1 MKLKIK
7 HLPALG
13 VIALAVAAMSTS
25 CTDKLAFGDSF
36 LEKAPGGSM
45 TADSIFSNAQY
56 TRYYLAGIY
65 AKQYYNLPVGSTNDL
80 NTPQWYNYFKGI
92 PDILSDSY
100 HQTYAS
106 ILLFSAYYNGM
117 LSSNEDGN
125 KNYNVYPYHHMGIW
139 ESIRGSHLILERI
152 DGVPGMSEDEKDRI
166 KDECRCLIASTYFN
180 AFRWY
185 GGLPIV
191 KQSYTGDETEYVG
204 RGTAQETIDYMVG
217 LLDEVIANNK
227 LPWSYTQDEAA
238 SEAGHWTL
246 AGAMAQK
253 IQILQFAASPIL
265 NDTKP
270 YFDGEH
276 TMERPE
282 LVWLGGYDPQRW
294 VDLKNACDAF
304 FAKMNSLGGYHLM
317 VPAGDTPADYAY
329 AFRAGYMLQDSPE
342 VLHSVRCS
350 NYAKDNNYV
359 WQNLGWGSSDNGSA
373 ANDRVSPNP
382 TQEYVEMFPWADGT
396 PFDWDKA
403 EAEGKLD
410 EMFVKGDR
418 VYGERYLQNLT
429 YTRDPRLYETIGCNN
444 VPCVTEWSNGNRSGE
459 PFEFYVGGTL
469 GLQMPVTNSGYVATG
484 YRNIKYLV
492 GICFRGQTGVHW
504 APLLLSDVYL
514 TMAEAILK
522 SNGSN
527 AEAIKYVDAVRAR
540 VGLKGLVEC
549 NPDKNLL
556 SDDDALLE
564 EILRERACEF
574 ALQQTRYFDM
584 IRYKRA
590 DLFERPLHGLRMYRI
605 VNGKRNQKQWYN
617 DDLNNSKLTP
627 DDDAFYQPNHF
638 EYEKFEIV
646 TGARIWWSQGFDSKW
661 YFQPF
666 PITEVN
672 KGYGLD
678 QNAGW

>member
-1 MKLKIK
+1 MKIKFK
-7 HLPALG
+7 HLPIIG
-13 VIALAVAAMSTS
+13 ALAIGAASLSTS

-65 AKQYYNLPVGSTNDL
+65 AKQYYNLPVGATNDL

-106 ILLFSAYYNGM
+106 LLVFGAYYNGM
-117 LSSNEDGN
+117 LSSAEDGN
-125 KNYNVYPYHHMGIW
+125 RNYNIYPYHHMGIW
-139 ESIRGSHLILERI
+139 ESIRGGFLLMENI
-152 DGVPGMSEDEKDRI
+152 DRVPGMSQDEKERI
-166 KDECRCLIASTYFN
+166 KDECKCLIAATYFN

-191 KQSYTGDETEYVG
+191 RQAYSGDESEYVG
-204 RGTAQETIDYMVG
+204 RATAMETVDYMIE
-217 LLDEVIANNK
+217 LLDEVIANNN
-227 LPWSYTQDEAA
+227 LPWSYTETQAA

-253 IQILQFAASPIL
+253 IQILLFAASPLL
-265 NDTKP
+265 NSNTP
-270 YFDGEH
+270 YYEGKY
-276 TMERPE
+276 TMEIPE
-282 LVWLGGYDPQRW
+282 LVWMGGYKPELWTR
-294 VDLKNACDAF
+294 LKTACEDF
-304 FAKMNSLGGYHLM
+304 FSMMNSKGGYHLV
-317 VPAGDTPADYAY
+317 VPLGDTPEDYAY
-329 AFRAGYMLQDSPE
+329 AFRSSYMLQDSPE

-359 WQNLGWGSSDNGSA
+359 WQNLGWGSSDAGDG
-373 ANDRVSPNP
+373 NDRVSVNP

-410 EMFVKGDR
+410 EMFVKGEK
-418 VYGERYLQNLT
+418 VYGQRYLQNLQ

-444 VPCVTEWSNGNRSGE
+444 VPAVTEWSNGNRSGQ

-469 GLQMPVTNSGYVATG
+469 GGQMPVTNSGYVATG

-492 GICFRGQTGVHW
+492 GVCFRGQTSVQW
-504 APLLLSDVYL
+504 VPLLLSDVYL
-514 TMAEAILK
+514 TYAEAILQ
-522 SNGSN
+522 SGGNLSD
-527 AEAIKYVDAVRAR
+527 AIKQVDAVRAR
-540 VGLKGLVEC
+540 VGMKGLVEC
-549 NPDKNLL
+549 NPDKNLT
-556 SDDDALLE
+556 SDKDALLN

-584 IRYKRA
+584 IRYKMTSA
-590 DLFERPLHGLRMYRI
+590 FEKPLHGLRMYRM

-617 DDLNNSKLTP
+617 DDLNNDALTP
-627 DDDAFYQPNHF
+627 DDDAFYQPYHF
-638 EYEKFEIV
+638 EYEKFEIT
-646 TGARIWWSQGFDSKW
+646 TGARIWWKEGFDPKW

-672 KGYGLD
+672 KGYGLY
-678 QNAGW
+678 QNPGW